1 MQEFVDFLGKQA
13 PYDALDADD
22 LERLA
27 RRVEVEYFP
36 QGATIVA
43 ADAERLEQMMVVRT
57 GLVHLLN
64 RGRIV
69 DELGPGDT
77 FGQLSVLSG
86 IAPSM
91 TAVAASDTLVY
102 LLPDPRSVLDQPER
116 LVFTREAPNARS
128 LLSGAADY
136 GLRPVSEFLRPLLW
150 AAPDQPIRD
159 AARAMTEARQ
169 SCVVVDLGG
178 ALEAGLGNGLGIVT
192 DSDCRRLV
200 ATGEVPIDAPVST
213 ILTSPVRTIEASDPA
228 ATAFLTMVQHGVH
241 HLVATGEDGRPV
253 GVCRVVDLSS
263 SDIRDPLALRGAI
276 DAADT
281 VEELATAAAAIRP
294 AVVEMYDAGVP
305 PLRIGALT
313 AALIESVVEKCIGW
327 TDPFAGRSDE
337 FGWLLLGSLARREPL
352 PASDVDTALVWRA
365 PSYADRPDELREAAG
380 QVLEL
385 VEQCGLERCPDG
397 ANADGPLFNRP
408 IEVWVERAR
417 HWEEHSDGPGALLLA
432 SMLTDSRPIT
442 GLKLGRELA
451 DRVRSTPENPLFRK
465 RMLAEA
471 LARKPP
477 VGFVKEFV
485 VESGGKHR
493 GELDLKRYGLAPVVA
508 LGRWIGICT
517 AAPIGST
524 PARLALGE
532 EAELLTRDE
541 AQQLRHAFEEM
552 YELLFAAE
560 AEAIRSGR
568 ATSTYL
574 DPSSLDT
581 LSRRHLR
588 ESFKAIS
595 RVQERLE
602 GRWVSRRR

>member
-1 MQEFVDFLGKQA
+1 VQEFVDFLGKQA
-13 PYDALDADD
+13 PYDALDAEE

-43 ADAERLEQMMVVRT
+43 ADVERLEQMMVVRT
-57 GLVHLLN
+57 GLVHLLD

-91 TAVAASDTLVY
+91 MAVAAADTLVY
-102 LLPDPRSVLDQPER
+102 LLPDPRSVLEQPER
-116 LVFTREAPNARS
+116 LVFRREAPNSRS

-136 GLRPVSEFLRPLLW
+136 GLRPVSDFLRPVLW
-150 AAPDQPIRD
+150 ATPEQPIRE
-159 AARAMTEARQ
+159 AARAMTVARQ
-169 SCVVVDLGG
+169 SCVLVDLGDG
-178 ALEAGLGNGLGIVT
+178 PGGGLGIVT

-200 ATGEVPIDAPVST
+200 ATGEVPIDAPVSAV
-213 ILTSPVRTIEASDPA
+213 LTSPVRTIEASDPA
-228 ATAFLTMVQHGVH
+228 AMAFLTMVQHGVH

-253 GVCRVVDLSS
+253 GVCRVVDLSN
-263 SDIRDPLALRGAI
+263 SDIRDPLALRGTI
-276 DAADT
+276 EAADT
-281 VEELATAAAAIRP
+281 IEDLAAAAAGIRP

-305 PLRIGALT
+305 ARRIGALM
-313 AALIESVVEKCIGW
+313 AALVEAVVEKCISW
-327 TDPFAGRSDE
+327 TDPFAGRSEE
-337 FGWLLLGSLARREPL
+337 FAWMLLGSLARREPL

-380 QVLEL
+380 RVLAL
-385 VEQCGLERCPDG
+385 VERCGLERCPDG

-408 IEVWVERAR
+408 FEVWVERAR
-417 HWEEHSDGPGALLLA
+417 HWEEHSEGPGALLLA

-451 DRVRSTPENPLFRK
+451 SRVRSTPENPLFRK

-471 LARKPP
+471 LIRKPP

-485 VESGGKHR
+485 VESGGEHR

-524 PARLALGE
+524 LARLALGE
-532 EAELLTRDE
+532 EADLLTRDE
-541 AQQLRHAFEEM
+541 AQQLRHAYEEM
-552 YELLFAAE
+552 YQLLFAAE
-560 AEAIRSGR
+560 VEALRTGR

-602 GRWVSRRR
+602 GRWISRRR